1 MEYNYI
7 TSAAFDVGLALSAII
22 IFFCVVLPG
31 GAMPNYWGSTIVSTT
46 LDGAYAGNVQKTV
59 SGDDTFGPKTWKW

>member
-1 MEYNYI
+1 
-7 TSAAFDVGLALSAII
+7 AII